1 LEKWEEFWINIYP
14 FGKREML
21 YTYIVNN
28 NNNFSIEENEFS
40 YKDNFTHFRF
50 NFA

>member
-1 LEKWEEFWINIYP
+1 MWEEFWINIYP
-14 FGKREML
+14 FGKREMF

-40 YKDNFTHFRF
+40 NKDNLTHFRF